1 MILNLFYRA
10 KKIRPKHADP
20 TEGIVKNRN
29 AIINSLSSCSGKYIY
44 GEHINVSSWFNVY
57 SEFGANF
64 FFMYLIL
71 KKIIFEIMENFQLIG
86 KQNSQNRYKSHER
99 RRRIKN

>member
-64 FFMYLIL
+64 FMYLIL
-71 KKIIFEIMENFQLIG
+71 KKIIFESYG
-86 KQNSQNRYKSHER
+86 KFPIDRKTKFAESLQISWTKK
-99 RRRIKN
+99 KN